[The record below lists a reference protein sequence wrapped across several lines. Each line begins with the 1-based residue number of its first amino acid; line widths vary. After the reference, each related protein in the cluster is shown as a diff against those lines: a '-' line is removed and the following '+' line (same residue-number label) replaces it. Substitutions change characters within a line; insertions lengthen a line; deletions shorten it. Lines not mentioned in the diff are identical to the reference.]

1 LKQACKQQEGDI
13 LQKILST
20 EESCKTDQATLN
32 PKTHAK
38 LLHPDRYCSN
48 WGSGSF
54 ARKCVCVCEVTRK
67 KRKRQGLLAHLL
79 PIANAMMVE
88 WLRVKKYFPP
98 ASTFHG
104 CLSEICTK
112 PASLNLCLASST
124 AWKGVGAAFRNSKS
138 SEAIPDAAAIFFLHY
153 LLPQMTNTP
162 NTLSQQQ
169 QHTTKHEHITYPTQE
184 MSPKP

>member
-54 ARKCVCVCEVTRK
+54 ARKCMCVCEVTRK

-112 PASLNLCLASST
+112 PASLNLCLASSVAT
-124 AWKGVGAAFRNSKS
+124 
-138 SEAIPDAAAIFFLHY
+138 
-153 LLPQMTNTP
+153 
-162 NTLSQQQ
+162 QQQ
-169 QHTTKHEHITYPTQE
+169 QSPTTTRPPPEAEKNLRHPSFVSKARENPRKIKPKKIRLPKTKPQPP
-184 MSPKP
+184 PKPSPEFCGR

>member
-32 PKTHAK
+32 SKTHAK
-38 LLHPDRYCSN
+38 LLHPDRYCTN

-54 ARKCVCVCEVTRK
+54 ARKCMCVCEVTRK
-67 KRKRQGLLAHLL
+67 KSKRQGLLAHLL

-112 PASLNLCLASST
+112 PALLNLCLASSVAT
-124 AWKGVGAAFRNSKS
+124 
-138 SEAIPDAAAIFFLHY
+138 
-153 LLPQMTNTP
+153 
-162 NTLSQQQ
+162 QQQ
-169 QHTTKHEHITYPTQE
+169 QSPTTTPTHPE
-184 MSPKP
+184 AEKNLLHPSFVSKAREKPRKIKQK